1 MSIPE
6 FLAKHARAYCL
17 FARSIRSFARSLSRS
32 TKPHGVNVS
41 PSIIGLT
48 LISQGR
54 GADGKLVAGRITER
68 VSLATPKY
76 ETRDVATCAEVHK
89 SSATAV
95 SFDAE
100 CCCLVT
106 PSKTVVEE
114 LSTARTCDD
123 ICKDKGMRC
132 EGRGT
137 IDFARA
143 DGTTCSTTLACNE
156 SRPPT
161 ATCGQ
166 KPSVGAVQTC
176 TCR

>member
-1 MSIPE
+1 MQLHITGT
-6 FLAKHARAYCL
+6 RAV
-17 FARSIRSFARSLSRS
+17 LSTS
-32 TKPHGVNVS
+32 
-41 PSIIGLT
+41 
-48 LISQGR
+48 
-54 GADGKLVAGRITER
+54 
-68 VSLATPKY
+68 
-76 ETRDVATCAEVHK
+76 
-89 SSATAV
+89 AV